1 MKLAKIALPVLLLT
15 TSPLTAEPAPRLS
28 PDQIAIVYQQCL
40 ARAAM
45 NASRT
50 DLSDEQVYPAAY
62 QSCVPT
68 RIELQNRVSNVV
80 EGEAKLK
87 AIEAEAA
94 STFAERTKKVRERR
108 REFDAQLPKDR
119 NAPNQ

>member
-1 MKLAKIALPVLLLT
+1 MKVLRILSPALVLLIAA
-15 TSPLTAEPAPRLS
+15 PLSAEPAQRLS

-50 DLSDEQVYPAAY
+50 ELPDEQIYPLAHRG
-62 QSCVPT
+62 CIPT

-94 STFAERTKKVRERR
+94 STFADRTRKVRERR
-108 REFDAQLPKDR
+108 REFEAQIPKD
-119 NAPNQ
+119 QK